1 MWFGRDTD
9 DAHGLVVG
17 LLGWMLEGL
26 DEASRAQALDD
37 LRTTIA
43 DHETS
48 DGVVY
53 ESAAWLTTA
62 VRT

>member
-9 DAHGLVVG
+9 DAHDLVAG

-43 DHETS
+43 YHETP